1 MKNSLKKRS
10 RIGDKTRLLLKFNYA
25 SSFLSFLFG
34 IACYFYLEVVTVIP
48 FIFWG
53 YTVLNGLNVVTF
65 NRHGNLVIMA
75 VVTSILSLLSTL
87 VITFYSGGIQSAFIF
102 VLPVIVLAGYI
113 STSAFGRIYLYAI
126 LTIIVLIYWGTVSE
140 VFFFENV
147 VPPASKNMF
156 GLLSLLFSVYL
167 LEGVFGRNLLK
178 AHSKM
183 RKTKYEVEEKIL
195 EKENLLK
202 EVHHRVKNNLQTISS
217 LINLQSRNV
226 EDLSIKKML
235 KSSQNRVIAMAM
247 IHEMLYTREDASQID
262 CASYVQELVEHLV
275 RSVKGTSSNID
286 IVIDI
291 AEIKFN
297 IDTAI
302 PIGLL
307 VNEAITNSL
316 RYGIVDDAKG
326 TVFVKMKR
334 EAEELVLE
342 MGDDGKGFPDE
353 ITYKNSKSM
362 GLQLMQKLVRQLR
375 GSLHRAPKTKGT
387 HYIIRFREVSG
398 QLAESAQ

>member
-10 RIGDKTRLLLKFNYA
+10 RIGDKTSLLLKFNYA

-53 YTVLNGLNVVTF
+53 YTVLNCLNVVTF

-87 VITFYSGGIQSAFIF
+87 IITFYSGGIQSAFIF

-126 LTIIVLIYWGTVSE
+126 LTIILLIYWGSVSE

-178 AHSKM
+178 AHFKM
-183 RKTKYEVEEKIL
+183 RKTKDEVEEKIL

-398 QLAESAQ
+398 QLAENAQ